1 MRLRNHPVFAL
12 RGSWINAVLPFAVL
26 LFFLPISVSATQPNL
41 ASAADYHRYID
52 TFLDAK
58 DFGINYFEDGA
69 ADATVLFPESTQEPY
84 EYLRPAEPVIALLQ
98 LRGRAFPLLID
109 CLSDTRVTSI
119 HFNGNNMV
127 RPMNVPLGYV
137 CLDVL
142 MNFAWGKPV
151 SDPDCS
157 DDGLGACMNNGF
169 YFRPDDYYGCTKA
182 ECMLRPWV
190 VVVQRNWKSAY
201 LAHRLR
207 FHNPYDKF
215 PVEEYK
221 DLKDPRK

>member
-1 MRLRNHPVFAL
+1 VF
-12 RGSWINAVLPFAVL
+12 VVL
-26 LFFLPISVSATQPNL
+26 LIFLPNSVWATQPKL

-52 TFLDAK
+52 AFLDVK
-58 DFGINYFEDGA
+58 DFGTYYFEDGA
-69 ADATVLFPESTQEPY
+69 ADATVLFHEGTHAPY
-84 EYLRPAEPVIALLQ
+84 GQLPPAEPIIALLR
-98 LRGRAFPLLID
+98 LRERAFPILID
-109 CLSDTRVTSI
+109 CLDDTRITSI
-119 HFNGNNMV
+119 HFDGNNMV
-127 RPMNVPLGYV
+127 HPVSVPLGYV

-142 MNFAWGKPV
+142 MNFAAGKPV

-169 YFRPDDYYGCTKA
+169 YFRPDDYYGCSER

-190 VVVQRNWKSAY
+190 IVVQRNWKNQF
-201 LAHRLR
+201 LARRLK

-221 DLKDPRK
+221 ELRSLTK